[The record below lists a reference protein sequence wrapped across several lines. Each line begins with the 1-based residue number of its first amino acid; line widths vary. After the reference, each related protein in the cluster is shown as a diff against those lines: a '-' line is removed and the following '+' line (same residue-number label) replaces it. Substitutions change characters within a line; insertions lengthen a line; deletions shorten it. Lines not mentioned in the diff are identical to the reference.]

1 METNNKNLGTM
12 EGTAI
17 TTSPVEKLTLSKE
30 IIEIANTI
38 GKPKHLCFLW

>member
-17 TTSPVEKLTLSKE
+17 TTSPVQVDMFVKMKKTR
-30 IIEIANTI
+30 TQY
-38 GKPKHLCFLW
+38 